1 MDRSGVGTVRPTAV
15 AGSSSHEPTA
25 AGGEGTFFF
34 RVLVFAV
41 AVARF
46 VRALLDFAGVS
57 VMRMPFPNVA
67 FDLNHNYS
75 AQKVRYER
83 LPATRSR
90 RVPTRGHGGQAL
102 PSLIVAPCLP
112 IAILDDDG
120 PTVRASDVDSR
131 IGTARPPAVT
141 TSSTLP
147 ARWRVPGRR
156 RGSGFA
162 PLSGAAC
169 QRTIRFSP
177 VWRVMPILLRLHT
190 RPDKPRPEG

>member
-1 MDRSGVGTVRPTAV
+1 MAGGGPPAGNENARGSLDRFGVGTVRPTAV

-83 LPATRSR
+83 LPARSR
-90 RVPTRGHGGQAL
+90 LVPTRGHGGQAL
-102 PSLIVAPCLP
+102 PSLIHCSMPSNRYY
-112 IAILDDDG
+112 G
-120 PTVRASDVDSR
+120 RSR
-131 IGTARPPAVT
+131 
-141 TSSTLP
+141 SHC
-147 ARWRVPGRR
+147 PG
-156 RGSGFA
+156 
-162 PLSGAAC
+162 
-169 QRTIRFSP
+169 
-177 VWRVMPILLRLHT
+177 
-190 RPDKPRPEG
+190 E